1 MGEGEEKLVKSARPM
16 NEIKGRIQ
24 SVTVERSA
32 REDIYLWNLS
42 CGSTDKGDNETTN

>member
-32 REDIYLWNLS
+32 SEVGRIFVEFILRLYRQRRQ
-42 CGSTDKGDNETTN
+42 